1 MDKGAADVRGTIEIM
16 LNDLPAATLA
26 LTPDNNDLFHQFV
39 LKNVRSGGH
48 NRIGVHFEGKGS
60 LAYQVVGRY
69 FVPWKEAPAEEA
81 RSIDVAY
88 DRTSLAQDDIATATA
103 TVKNNLVTRQH
114 GDDRSWHSTGF

>member
-48 NRIGVHFEGKGS
+48 NRIGVHFEGKGRPC
-60 LAYQVVGRY
+60 LPGGGTLFRAV
-69 FVPWKEAPAEEA
+69 E
-81 RSIDVAY
+81 RSP
-88 DRTSLAQDDIATATA
+88 
-103 TVKNNLVTRQH
+103 
-114 GDDRSWHSTGF
+114 G